1 MKMETSAPV
10 RYDAEPRLY
19 IDGKL
24 VDAQSGKRYT
34 NFNPA
39 TEDAIGEVADAGT
52 DDAERAIAAA
62 RRAFDASSWAT
73 DPALR
78 LKCLRQLRD
87 GLRAMAPQLCEQVVA
102 ETGAPMAITAK
113 GPQGDGP
120 IGILDWCIDQLESYR
135 WERELPVTTN
145 MGVPSKRLV
154 WKEPAGVVA
163 AISPWNFPFQINLAK
178 LGPALAAGCTA
189 ILKPAPDTPWTAT
202 LIGRVAAECTDMPPG
217 VLNVL
222 TSSEPAAI
230 GEMLSSDPRIDLV
243 SFTGSTQT
251 GRRIMASAAATV
263 KRVFLELGGK
273 SANLIL
279 DDADLPQALL
289 SAYAVCYHAGQGCA
303 LPTRMLLPRTR
314 YDEGVEILRNYFTNL
329 PYGDP
334 YGEGQIMGPLVSAKQ
349 RARVLE
355 YIEIGKR
362 EGARLVCGGGR
373 PAHLSRGYYIEPTLF
388 ADVRNDMRIA
398 QEEIFGPV
406 LVAIPYDGDDDAVRI
421 ANQSIYGLSGSIFS
435 ADPERALRLAR
446 RIRTG
451 TLNING
457 ANFFA
462 PDAPFGGYKQSGIG
476 REMGVEGFEEYLE
489 TKTVAVPA

>member
-1 MKMETSAPV
+1 MTM
-10 RYDAEPRLY
+10 DAEAQNPYGAEGRLF
-19 IDGKL
+19 IDGRL
-24 VDAQSGKRYT
+24 VEAKSGRRYP
-34 NFNPA
+34 NLSPA
-39 TEDAIGEVADAGT
+39 TEEVIGHAADAGVE
-52 DDAERAIAAA
+52 DAAAAIAAA
-62 RRAFDASSWAT
+62 RRAFDESAWAQ
-73 DPALR
+73 DKALR

-87 GLRAMAPQLCEQVVA
+87 GLRELAPKLREQVVA
-102 ETGAPMAITAK
+102 ETGAPMAITAH

-120 IGILDWCIDQLESYR
+120 IGILDWCIELLQRYP
-135 WERELPVTTN
+135 WERELPVTNN
-145 MGVPSKRLV
+145 MGVPSRRMV

-178 LGPALAAGCTA
+178 IGPALAAGCTVV
-189 ILKPAPDTPWTAT
+189 LKSAPDTPWTAT
-202 LIGRVAAECTDMPPG
+202 IIGKAAAEYTEMPPG

-222 TSSEPAAI
+222 TSSDPSAI
-230 GEMLSSDPRIDLV
+230 GELLTSDPRVDLV

-251 GRRIMASAAATV
+251 GRRIMGNAAATV

-273 SANLIL
+273 SANIIL
-279 DDADLPQALL
+279 DDANLPQALL
-289 SAYAVCYHAGQGCA
+289 SGYAVCYHAGQGCA
-303 LPTRMLLPRTR
+303 LPTRMLLPRSR
-314 YDEGVEILRNYFTNL
+314 YAEGVEILRNYFSNL

-334 YGEGQIMGPLVSAKQ
+334 RGEGQIMGPLVSARQ
-349 RARVLE
+349 RERVLS
-355 YIEIGKR
+355 YIEIGKS

-373 PAHLSRGYYIEPTLF
+373 PRQLPRGYYVEPTLF

-406 LVAIPYDGDDDAVRI
+406 LVAIPYSDDDEAARI
-421 ANQSIYGLSGSIFS
+421 ANDSVYGLSGSIFS
-435 ADPERALRLAR
+435 GDGERALRLAR

-476 REMGVEGFEEYLE
+476 REMGTEGFEEYLQ